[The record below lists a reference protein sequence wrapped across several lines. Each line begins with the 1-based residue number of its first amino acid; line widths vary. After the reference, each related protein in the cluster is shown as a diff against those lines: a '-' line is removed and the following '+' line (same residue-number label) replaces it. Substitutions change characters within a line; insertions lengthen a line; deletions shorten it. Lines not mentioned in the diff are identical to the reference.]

1 MTVPADVETIGEA
14 VIAGPTVFDGY
25 LGLDEAN
32 EEAFDDGWVG
42 HVTSRSS
49 HSGSQNPGNTCK
61 QTLTHFMKLT
71 SFFLY

>member
-42 HVTSRSS
+42 HVTFLAF
-49 HSGSQNPGNTCK
+49 SQNPGNT
-61 QTLTHFMKLT
+61 
-71 SFFLY
+71 

>member
-14 VIAGPTVFDGY
+14 VIAEPTVFDGY

-42 HVTSRSS
+42 HVPLIQAA
-49 HSGSQNPGNTCK
+49 QNP
-61 QTLTHFMKLT
+61 
-71 SFFLY
+71 

>member
-25 LGLDEAN
+25 LGLGLDEAN

-42 HVTSRSS
+42 HVTFLAF
-49 HSGSQNPGNTCK
+49 SQNPGNT
-61 QTLTHFMKLT
+61 
-71 SFFLY
+71 

>member
-25 LGLDEAN
+25 LGLGLDEAN

-42 HVTSRSS
+42 HVPRS
-49 HSGSQNPGNTCK
+49 PKPWKPCK

>member
-14 VIAGPTVFDGY
+14 VIAEPTVFDGY

-42 HVTSRSS
+42 HVT
-49 HSGSQNPGNTCK
+49 
-61 QTLTHFMKLT
+61 
-71 SFFLY
+71 FLAFRQPKPWKP